1 MPPVDAAFDY
11 FIVSLEEDGPVAEVI
26 KQGIDGGLDVQAV
39 EPESEDAGFALAF
52 GVKVLDLGFFF
63 FSDGVETWMGV
74 KQVGYERKVEFWVAG
89 DEGGWGEEFAAGKLV
104 RVVED
109 LFGALKEIVGLE
121 GEREQISGAS
131 WERRIV

>member
-11 FIVSLEEDGPVAEVI
+11 FVVSLEEDGPVAEVI
-26 KQGIDGGLDVQAV
+26 KQGIDGRLDVQAV

-74 KQVGYERKVEFWVAG
+74 K
-89 DEGGWGEEFAAGKLV
+89 
-104 RVVED
+104 
-109 LFGALKEIVGLE
+109 
-121 GEREQISGAS
+121 
-131 WERRIV
+131 